1 MSLSRRLFLR
11 RSIVCAGVGL
21 AVLLPWP
28 LLAADKATKSM
39 GRVALKQPADGSD
52 DKIAPSGTKLLMI
65 DAGHGG
71 KDPGA
76 VGQRG
81 LKEKDVTL
89 DIARRMAEILAGKHK
104 ISPQLTRDSDSF
116 IPLAERV
123 AKAQAARAD
132 FFISIHADSAKSSE
146 ARGFSAYSLSE
157 EASDDFAQELAK
169 QENLADR
176 FADLKLDQ
184 ADPDVAN
191 ILFDLVNRETQ
202 AAAVKTKVKLVKG
215 LERELKLLH
224 NPIRSA
230 NFAVL
235 RAPDVPSILIETG
248 FLSNSDDE
256 KLLQEAKQRQKIA
269 TLLTREI
276 SKAVS
281 DI

>member
-21 AVLLPWP
+21 TVLLPGS
-28 LLAADKATKSM
+28 LLAADKAAKSM
-39 GRVALKQPADGSD
+39 GRITLKQPADTD
-52 DKIAPSGTKLLMI
+52 DKPVSAGLKRVMI

-81 LKEKDVTL
+81 LYEKDVTL
-89 DIARRMAEILAGKHK
+89 DIARRMAENLAGKRK
-104 ISPQLTRDSDSF
+104 IEPLLTRDTDIF
-116 IPLAERV
+116 LPLAERV
-123 AKAQAARAD
+123 EKAQQAHAD
-132 FFISIHADSAKSSE
+132 FFISIHADSTKNNT

-184 ADPDVAN
+184 VDPDVAN
-191 ILFDLVNRETQ
+191 ILFDLAHRETQ
-202 AAAVKTKVKLVKG
+202 LASVRAKTRLVKG
-215 LERELKLLH
+215 LEREVKLLH

-235 RAPDVPSILIETG
+235 RAPDVPSILIESG
-248 FLSNSDDE
+248 FLSNADDE
-256 KLLQEAKQRQKIA
+256 KQLSQPRQRKKIA
-269 TLLTREI
+269 NLLAREI
-276 SKAVS
+276 GKVLTEG
-281 DI
+281 